1 VRLHAHM
8 RADCIPHCAP
18 PTRRATAAIHST
30 TQAYVDY
37 FADELAETAKRMRT
51 TIANLGA

>member
-1 VRLHAHM
+1 V
-8 RADCIPHCAP
+8 
-18 PTRRATAAIHST
+18 IHST